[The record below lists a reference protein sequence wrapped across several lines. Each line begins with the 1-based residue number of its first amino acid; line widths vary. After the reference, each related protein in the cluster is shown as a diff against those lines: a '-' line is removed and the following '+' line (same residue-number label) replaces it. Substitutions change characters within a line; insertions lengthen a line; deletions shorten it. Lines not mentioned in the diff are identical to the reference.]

1 MLPRT
6 GVEWAI
12 CLLGSAIAYATLF
25 MLLAFGTI
33 FF

>member
-1 MLPRT
+1 MLPKT

-12 CLLGSAIAYATLF
+12 CAVGTVAFWAIVWV
-25 MLLAFGTI
+25 LLAFGTI